1 MKPSLLSSQKVASL
15 TKEMPQWDINE
26 KKMKIELQF
35 NNFIEAFGFMT
46 KVALL
51 AESLNHHPEWKN
63 VYAKVEIELT
73 THDLG
78 GLSNLDNQMAKAI
91 NEMVAKN

>member
-15 TKEMPQWDINE
+15 TKEMPQWDIDEN
-26 KKMKIELQF
+26 KMKIELQF